1 MIRAFIQARMSS
13 SRFPG
18 KVLAPLNGTPLI
30 AHVIDRVADALPRDH
45 ITVSTSTEASDDPLA
60 CYVEHLGVAVH
71 RGPLDDVFSRFAAC
85 LEAYPCAWFFRL
97 CADSPYLD
105 PTLMLRMIPH
115 AHEGEADLVTNVF
128 PRSYPAGQSV
138 ELVRAAA
145 FRAVERG
152 GLAPDQREH
161 LTRYF
166 YQHAEAYKII
176 NLSSGKPALS
186 SVSFAVDRLEDLA
199 RLERHPMSGLPVP
212 VEE

>member
-13 SRFPG
+13 RRFPG

-30 AHVIDRVADALPRDH
+30 AHVIDRAAEALPRGQ

-85 LEAYPCAWFFRL
+85 LEANPCTWFFRL
-97 CADSPYLD
+97 GADSPCLD
-105 PTLMLRMIPH
+105 PRLMLRMLPY
-115 AHEGEADLVTNVF
+115 AYDGEADLVTNVF

-138 ELVRAAA
+138 ELVRAET
-145 FRAVERG
+145 FRAVERS

-166 YQHAEAYKII
+166 YQHAGAYKIV

-186 SVSFAVDRLEDLA
+186 SLSFAVDRLEDLA
-199 RLERHPMSGLPVP
+199 RLERHQMGGRPVP